1 MLNDSFLNR
10 IFFFWHRLDLLAINL
25 QHTVDSLN
33 EDIDTLENDLFAMRE
48 FSLEQA
54 SRIVKI
60 DEELTTSNS
69 ELTQVKQENMEL
81 RASLRYMYNFDL
93 T

>member
-1 MLNDSFLNR
+1 M
-10 IFFFWHRLDLLAINL
+10 
-25 QHTVDSLN
+25 N
-33 EDIDTLENDLFAMRE
+33 EDIDTLENDLFALRE

-60 DEELTTSNS
+60 DEKLTTSNS

-81 RASLRYMYNFDL
+81 RVSLRYMYNFNLTWNADDL
-93 T
+93 DYSNMYKIVIL

>member
-1 MLNDSFLNR
+1 LSTP
-10 IFFFWHRLDLLAINL
+10 RLSGI
-25 QHTVDSLN
+25 QTH
-33 EDIDTLENDLFAMRE
+33 EDIDTLENDLFALRE

-81 RASLRYMYNFDL
+81 RVSLRYMYNFNL

>member
-1 MLNDSFLNR
+1 
-10 IFFFWHRLDLLAINL
+10 
-25 QHTVDSLN
+25 LN
-33 EDIDTLENDLFAMRE
+33 EDIDTLENDLFALRE

-81 RASLRYMYNFDL
+81 RVSLRYMYNFNL

>member
-1 MLNDSFLNR
+1 M
-10 IFFFWHRLDLLAINL
+10 
-25 QHTVDSLN
+25 N
-33 EDIDTLENDLFAMRE
+33 EDIDTLENDLFALRE

-81 RASLRYMYNFDL
+81 RVSLRYMYNFNLTWNADDL
-93 T
+93 DYSNMYKIVIL

>member
-1 MLNDSFLNR
+1 
-10 IFFFWHRLDLLAINL
+10 
-25 QHTVDSLN
+25 
-33 EDIDTLENDLFAMRE
+33 LENDLFALRE

-81 RASLRYMYNFDL
+81 RVSLRYMYNFNL

>member
-1 MLNDSFLNR
+1 M
-10 IFFFWHRLDLLAINL
+10 
-25 QHTVDSLN
+25 N

-81 RASLRYMYNFDL
+81 RVSLRYMYNFDL
-93 T
+93 TWMYADDVDYSNMYKIVIL